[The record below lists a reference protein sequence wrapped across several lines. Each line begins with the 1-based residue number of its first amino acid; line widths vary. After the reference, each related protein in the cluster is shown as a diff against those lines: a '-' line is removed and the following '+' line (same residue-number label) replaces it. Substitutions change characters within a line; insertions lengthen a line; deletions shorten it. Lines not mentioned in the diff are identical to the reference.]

1 MKTLMHPTTCL
12 GLDEES
18 NKVGNSQYKAMI
30 GSLLYLTTSKPNILF
45 SVGLCVIFQQDP
57 KEVHLTIVKRI
68 FRYLI
73 GTCNFG
79 IYFMYNREFR
89 LISYRD
95 TDYAG
100 DKIERRSISGS
111 YHINGGNLVT
121 WISKKQGLVALS
133 TTQVEY
139 IPAASC
145 YTQLIWIKNQ
155 VEDYIIYEENISI

>member
-1 MKTLMHPTTCL
+1 VGSIITGVTNEPFCEDFSKLMKAEFEMSMMGELKFFLGLQIKQTNNGIYINQAKYVKQLIKKFKLEDGKEMKTLMHPTTCL

-18 NKVGNSQYKAMI
+18 NKVGNSQYRAMI

-95 TDYAG
+95 TD
-100 DKIERRSISGS
+100 
-111 YHINGGNLVT
+111 
-121 WISKKQGLVALS
+121 
-133 TTQVEY
+133 
-139 IPAASC
+139 
-145 YTQLIWIKNQ
+145 
-155 VEDYIIYEENISI
+155 